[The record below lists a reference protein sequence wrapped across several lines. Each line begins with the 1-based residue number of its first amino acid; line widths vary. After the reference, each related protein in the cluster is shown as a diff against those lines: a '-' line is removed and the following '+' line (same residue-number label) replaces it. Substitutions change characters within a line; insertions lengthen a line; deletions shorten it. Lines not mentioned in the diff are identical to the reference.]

1 MKENWDFMM
10 KCWENI
16 EILIDAQASTE
27 IWFKDQ
33 SEIGLRPEICDWV
46 LDNSVGKL
54 FMEKYYQMARGS
66 LKRWGENCPDNGN

>member
-1 MKENWDFMM
+1 MM
-10 KCWENI
+10 KCWGNI

>member
-1 MKENWDFMM
+1 MM

-33 SEIGLRPEICDWV
+33 SEIGLHPVICDWV

-54 FMEKYYQMARGS
+54 FMEKYYQMAHGS